1 MKRSN
6 TMNMRQSVGV
16 LAAVVVLLTCPG
28 CDSGVDDRSATL
40 EARISELES
49 TVRNLSVYR
58 LKSKTDDLESQI
70 DGVDGLKSRIEDL
83 ETQIDDLEYE
93 IAYVKSRVGNL
104 ESISRR
110 PPVIDPRP

>member
-1 MKRSN
+1 
-6 TMNMRQSVGV
+6 MNMRQSVGV

-28 CDSGVDDRSATL
+28 CGVDDRSAAL

-110 PPVIDPRP
+110 PRFIDPRP